1 MELPTGGH
9 EICPLPQLFLP
20 RVKRCGASPRGLMT
34 VSNRINPDA
43 GVVTV
48 GVLTGKLTRS
58 ELEAHPHHHI
68 LDSVADVPALLDKL

>member
-1 MELPTGGH
+1 
-9 EICPLPQLFLP
+9 
-20 RVKRCGASPRGLMT
+20 MT